1 MPISGTNHDAIEPL
15 GAMPGVGVACVS
27 PATFFYFS
35 SFTTVHKGA
44 VRNDAS

>member
-1 MPISGTNHDAIEPL
+1 MPISGINHDAIEPL
-15 GAMPGVGVACVS
+15 GAMSCVGAACGS